1 MIKTI
6 ENYME
11 LKKKLHLER
20 YYYILHTQKKK
31 NTNAI
36 HNLIHTHIYIY
47 IITLDIYY
55 ERIIT

>member
-1 MIKTI
+1 
-6 ENYME
+6 ME

-47 IITLDIYY
+47 HHS
-55 ERIIT
+55 